1 MQEVASGTEG
11 ANPKSTK
18 GTARHIPVPLTDRPL
33 LFKVVHEETPCA
45 IDAVA
50 SSVVGTAQLGF
61 VLGVTGGYVE
71 IMEAVGELA
80 AFGILAGTRLS
91 IAAAQFCLVAGG
103 AEPRRHRGQWGLN
116 QGKQGLGKRQAST
129 A

>member
-11 ANPKSTK
+11 ANPKRTK
-18 GTARHIPVPLTDRPL
+18 GTARHIPAPLTDRPL
-33 LFKVVHEETPCA
+33 LFKVVHEETSCA

-50 SSVVGTAQLGF
+50 SGVVGTAQLGF

-71 IMEAVGELA
+71 IVEAVGELA

-103 AEPRRHRGQWGLN
+103 AEPGRHRGRWGLN
-116 QGKQGLGKRQAST
+116 QGKQGLCKRQAPT